1 MKVLVTGM
9 AGFIGYHIALKL
21 AEDGHNVY
29 GIDNINDYYNVQ
41 LKYDRLNDLGINQE
55 TSSVE
60 LKECHS
66 NKFENLKFKKVDLT
80 NDIEINNLF
89 DLEKFDKV
97 CHLAAQAGVRYSIEN
112 PKAYIDSNITGFL
125 NILECCKNYNVK
137 HLVYAS
143 SSSVYG
149 NNKKTPFGE
158 QDVVDSPIS
167 LYASTKI
174 SNELMAY
181 TYNHLYGLTTTGLRF
196 FTVYG
201 PYDRPD
207 MALQKFARAIM
218 NDDPISVFNFGKH
231 RRDFTYIDDIIEG
244 VVKVLDRPATSNLE
258 WVSESPDS
266 SSSSAPYRIYNIGIN
281 NPVELLDYIKCLE
294 KSLGKVAEKE
304 MLPMQPGDVRDTY
317 ADVDSLV
324 EDFDYKPSM
333 SIDDGISS
341 FCNWYLDF
349 YS

>member
-1 MKVLVTGM
+1 MKILVTGI
-9 AGFIGYHIALKL
+9 AGFIGYHVALKL

-29 GIDNINDYYNVQ
+29 GIDNINDYYDVQ

-55 TSSVE
+55 VTSLD

-66 NKFENLKFKKVDLT
+66 NKFENLRFKKVDLT

-89 DLEKFDKV
+89 GLEMFDKV

-112 PKAYIDSNITGFL
+112 PKAYINSNILGFL
-125 NILECCKNYNVK
+125 NILECCKNHDVK

-158 QDVVDSPIS
+158 QDVADSPIS
-167 LYASTKI
+167 LYASTKK

-201 PYDRPD
+201 PWGRPD
-207 MALQKFARAIM
+207 MAIHLFTNAILT
-218 NDDPISVFNFGKH
+218 NTPLNVFNNGKLE
-231 RRDFTYIDDIIEG
+231 RDFTYIDDIVEG
-244 VVKVLDRPATSNLE
+244 VHRILVKQKPNNNKL
-258 WVSESPDS
+258 
-266 SSSSAPYRIYNIGIN
+266 YNIGCGRPIN
-281 NPVELLDYIKCLE
+281 IFKLLSIIEEETGLKAIKNL
-294 KSLGKVAEKE
+294 
-304 MLPMQPGDVRDTY
+304 LPIQPGDMVSTFADINQIKRDYQYFPTFKI
-317 ADVDSLV
+317 
-324 EDFDYKPSM
+324 E
-333 SIDDGISS
+333 DGIKKYVKW
-341 FCNWYLDF
+341 FREYYN
-349 YS
+349 